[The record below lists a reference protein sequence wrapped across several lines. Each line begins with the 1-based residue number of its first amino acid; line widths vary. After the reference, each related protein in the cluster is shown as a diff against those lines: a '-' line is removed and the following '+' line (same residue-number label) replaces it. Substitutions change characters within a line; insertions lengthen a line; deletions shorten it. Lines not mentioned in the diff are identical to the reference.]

1 MIQLNI
7 FNLKF
12 KSKLDIKKLN
22 LFFNIYI
29 NMSDIKELNKKIDA
43 LTALIQSDL
52 INKMKIEEM
61 INNIE
66 TKLDLYI
73 NFDTQVKSMTTQVKT
88 FPSRPTWF
96 KDQFALNNNV
106 FINDGLYTSD
116 DINELFKNKEVVKK
130 KKDSEKIMK
139 IGALLYAVIKDDKTK
154 FATYCELHTNAKNEA
169 TTINNDEDDEETK
182 SDN

>member
-29 NMSDIKELNKKIDA
+29 NMSDIKELSKKIDA

-66 TKLDLYI
+66 TKLDCYI

-96 KDQFALNNNV
+96 KDQFALNKNV
-106 FINDGLYTSD
+106 FIDDGLYTLD
-116 DINELFKNKEVVKK
+116 DINELSKHKEVAKK
-130 KKDSEKIMK
+130 KKDEEKIMK
-139 IGALLYAVIKDDKTK
+139 MGALLYAIIKDDKSK
-154 FATYCELHTNAKNEA
+154 FATYCELHTNAKNKA
-169 TTINNDEDDEETK
+169 TTINDEDEETK
-182 SDN
+182 SDD